1 MIYIYRKRTF
11 SKRYMSSTV
20 LMYVTRLKK
29 EVILEFSPRA
39 GKIQY
44 IWNTASNESLLYLTD
59 YNGICCRSK
68 WEF

>member
-1 MIYIYRKRTF
+1 
-11 SKRYMSSTV
+11 MSSTV

-44 IWNTASNESLLYLTD
+44 IWNRASNKSLLYLTD
-59 YNGICCRSK
+59 HNEICCRRK